1 MREELPH
8 QSRTFAISACL
19 FAVLLLAA
27 PWGLLKLSIDNG
39 IEQWV
44 QQDGDAARYA
54 QFCQD
59 FGGDDHLLLVYSGG
73 ELFDE
78 ASLDLQLAVLTA
90 IEAVPGVDSVKSIPS
105 LFRDQFGAES
115 SEELQSDIT
124 SSPFYDRV
132 IVSPDHKMGGM
143 LISSVQPFSSKE
155 RRAYVAAL
163 QQAALPLED
172 AGWHVHWAGP
182 GVLNS
187 VLDTTSEEES
197 RRLLPI
203 AVAASCF
210 VLLLV
215 LRSVRKVAAAATVS
229 AFTLLITLGLMGWLG
244 LTMNMVTVALPPV
257 LWVLSMAYMVHLLRY
272 HETALLDGVGAREA
286 IARAVGEC
294 AWPCLLAALTTSLGF
309 FSLCTAGMAP
319 VRELGLAGG
328 IGMPVA
334 FVAAMGLG
342 PLLIAVFRIRALVH
356 PGQPAGRRE
365 KGAPFHERHAVLIL
379 GAALSFTV
387 LFSILATRVRTESN
401 PLTFLSPNDEL
412 VRDSAFIAEHFS
424 GLYTL
429 ETVIQLPGS
438 WLDEANWPAIEG
450 QAAELSAEPGIARV
464 ISPLDYLKKLHQW
477 SAGGAGEAYRLP
489 ESGESARQ
497 LVNTMP
503 ESAREPLRALVSPD
517 GTRVRLSSLVRVMDG
532 AALLGIVQRSEAA
545 LTAAPA
551 GVSGYHTGVVLR
563 LVKAQFGLIETQVN
577 SLGLAVIVVFVCVWI
592 GLRSTRLMVLS
603 LAPNLIPIAAL
614 FGAMGLFAIPL
625 DPATVMVAAIAV
637 GIAVDD
643 TLHLLSS
650 WRERLHAGE
659 ECASALETALRVNVP
674 AMLATT
680 LTGCTGFLALG
691 FSDFSP
697 IRYFGLLSAGTMA
710 IAVTADLWLLP
721 VTILM
726 TERKVIAFADSM
738 NPRKLGRT

>member
-1 MREELPH
+1 MRDELPH
-8 QSRTFAISACL
+8 SRTFAISACL

-27 PWGLLKLSIDNG
+27 PWGLLRLRIDNG

-44 QQDGDAARYA
+44 EQDGDAARYA
-54 QFCQD
+54 QFRDD
-59 FGGDDHLLLVYSGG
+59 FGGDEHVLLVYSGG
-73 ELFDE
+73 ELFEE

-115 SEELQSDIT
+115 PAELKSEIA

-132 IVSPDHKMGGM
+132 IVSPDRKMGGM
-143 LISSVQPFSSKE
+143 LIGSVQLFSSGE
-155 RRAYVAAL
+155 RRAYVTAL
-163 QQAALPLED
+163 QQAALPQED
-172 AGWHVHWAGP
+172 AGWQVHWAGP

-215 LRSVRKVAAAATVS
+215 LRSIRKVAAAATVS

-272 HETALLDGVGAREA
+272 HENALLDGVGPREA
-286 IARAVGEC
+286 IARAVDEC

-334 FVAAMGLG
+334 FFAAMGLG
-342 PLLIAVFRIRALVH
+342 PVLIAACRIRATVR
-356 PGQPAGRRE
+356 PGHYEGTRE
-365 KGAPFHERHAVLIL
+365 KGAPFYERHAVPIL
-379 GAALSFTV
+379 GVALSFTI
-387 LFSILATRVRTESN
+387 LFSLLTTRVRTESN
-401 PLTFLSPNDEL
+401 PLTFLDPDDVL

-429 ETVIQLPGS
+429 ETVIQISGS
-438 WLDEANWPAIEG
+438 WLEEANWPAIEA
-450 QAAELSAEPGIARV
+450 QAAELGAEPGIARV

-477 SAGGAGEAYRLP
+477 SAGGAGDSYRLP

-497 LVNTMP
+497 LVNSMP
-503 ESAREPLRALVSPD
+503 ESARGALRSLVSPD

-545 LTAAPA
+545 LSAAPS

-563 LVKAQFGLIETQVN
+563 LVKAQFGLIDTQVN

-603 LAPNLIPIAAL
+603 LAPNLIPIAGL
-614 FGAMGLFAIPL
+614 FGAMGLFGIPL

-710 IAVTADLWLLP
+710 IAVMADLWLLP

-726 TERKVIAFADSM
+726 TERKVIEVDDSM